1 MAEYQ
6 PQFYDLLMTYSH
18 SQELKY
24 LTVFRSK
31 FVSIT
36 LGTYTV
42 FAKQQPRANS
52 EPASANPVF
61 F

>member
-1 MAEYQ
+1 MAEPQ
-6 PQFYDLLMTYSH
+6 PQFYDLLMAYSH

-31 FVSIT
+31 FMSIT

-42 FAKQQPRANS
+42 FGKQQPRK
-52 EPASANPVF
+52 
-61 F
+61 